1 MSILQVKVIAKILLL
16 KQRLTRK
23 GMSCWTGHQQKGEM
37 HCFGE
42 LCIPY
47 LKSYSR
53 SETCAYICGQFHQSL
68 KLFSNDLFI
77 FCVLILLPKSFR
89 WIEFAKKSVAKR
101 VANLLN
107 GEQIGVFSLTF
118 YSFVLLLS
126 IGSCILVYMVSL
138 FEEVLD
144 V

>member
-47 LKSYSR
+47 QKSYSR
-53 SETCAYICGQFHQSL
+53 SETCANIRSSTTFITFVDSFT
-68 KLFSNDLFI
+68 KASNYVLVFCSFFVCTHSATKI
-77 FCVLILLPKSFR
+77 F
-89 WIEFAKKSVAKR
+89 
-101 VANLLN
+101 
-107 GEQIGVFSLTF
+107 
-118 YSFVLLLS
+118 
-126 IGSCILVYMVSL
+126 
-138 FEEVLD
+138 
-144 V
+144 